1 MYGLLTLEIIAKREN
16 KNDMLQIWKKEFMQ
30 EIQKYLEK
38 NEIFY
43 FESELLEILKL
54 NMKEE
59 FFNVLTNEYD
69 YWSRDVMKDISEI
82 VNSIIT
88 KTST

>member
-54 NMKEE
+54 NMK
-59 FFNVLTNEYD
+59 
-69 YWSRDVMKDISEI
+69 
-82 VNSIIT
+82 
-88 KTST
+88 